1 LQAWKRP
8 AFGLGMAGAF
18 WKLGTHDYV
27 GAVLAAG
34 GAMLGLKGKDKVET
48 GACSYVFQA
57 SDRFPY

>member
-1 LQAWKRP
+1 MPSGNLELTTMSVRSW
-8 AFGLGMAGAF
+8 L
-18 WKLGTHDYV
+18 
-27 GAVLAAG
+27 LA